1 MAIAIN
7 HDIKLPTSL
16 GVLLD
21 PIGITVGIIE
31 NELQLFD
38 IQIQICKE
46 DVEGY
51 HIFWRGYTIN
61 IDRNGNLSEWPENYC
76 DQSQGAFVELHRLR
90 LAKKGMKDPIP
101 ESATRN
107 WRNND

>member
-21 PIGITVGIIE
+21 PTGVTVGTIE

-51 HIFWRGYTIN
+51 HIAWRGYTIK

-76 DQSQGAFVELHRLR
+76 DQSQGAFVELTKLR
-90 LAKKGMKDPIP
+90 FSKSGERDPISD
-101 ESATRN
+101 SATRN

>member
-38 IQIQICKE
+38 IQIQ
-46 DVEGY
+46 
-51 HIFWRGYTIN
+51 
-61 IDRNGNLSEWPENYC
+61 
-76 DQSQGAFVELHRLR
+76 
-90 LAKKGMKDPIP
+90 AKIH
-101 ESATRN
+101 
-107 WRNND
+107 W